1 MELKEKYNS
10 LTNKS
15 SVQELQEYVKQ
26 MIITRGFQ
34 DEDIKDLMI
43 LLTEE
48 TGELAK
54 AIRKTSVFLL
64 FKVAFL
70 SSVRKGISFFDRASF
85 SVTFFIL
92 ISGISL
98 RSFITGLLSL
108 INANV
113 IDKTANITEGNIT
126 RSKSRIKFIWM
137 LISGSIPSSFC
148 FS

>member
-54 AIRKTSVFLL
+54 AIRKTIGLKLDVS
-64 FKVAFL
+64 KDNDKYDI
-70 SSVRKGISFFDRASF
+70 KGEIADIFNY
-85 SVTFFIL
+85 
-92 ISGISL
+92 
-98 RSFITGLLSL
+98 LLSMCCTLDINL
-108 INANV
+108 IECWREKELKNLERNW
-113 IDKTANITEGNIT
+113 
-126 RSKSRIKFIWM
+126 R
-137 LISGSIPSSFC
+137 
-148 FS
+148 